1 MSDNTQLRELAEAHL
16 MSDLQIAEDYLRA
29 THDAHNLASQFE
41 RLILR
46 NPVGTEERSI
56 LRDIYNAMDEIRMDT
71 LRLFDTAAGRIDRN
85 PRGYAV
91 GIIYPTFHGYL
102 TDARKRMEALKQGKV
117 PIAGPTIDAA
127 TAGFHVPDDYPGVT
141 PLAE

>member
-1 MSDNTQLRELAEAHL
+1 MSDNQLLQLAEAHL

-41 RLILR
+41 YLIRR

-56 LRDIYNAMDEIRMDT
+56 LRDIYNALNEIRVDT
-71 LRLFDTAAGRIDRN
+71 LRLFDVAAGRIDRN

-91 GIIYPTFHGYL
+91 GIIYPTFNGYL
-102 TDARKRMEALKQGKV
+102 MDARKRLEALKQGRI
-117 PIAGPTIDAA
+117 PITGPTVDAR
-127 TAGFHVPDDYPGVT
+127 TAGFHVPDDSPGVS
-141 PLAE
+141 PLPE

>member
-1 MSDNTQLRELAEAHL
+1 MADNQLLQLAQAHL
-16 MSDLQIAEDYLRA
+16 NSDLEIAESYLRA

-56 LRDIYNAMDEIRMDT
+56 LRDIYNALNEIRVDT

-91 GIIYPTFHGYL
+91 GIIYPTFNGYL
-102 TDARKRMEALKQGKV
+102 MDARKRLEALKQGRI
-117 PIAGPTIDAA
+117 PITGPTIDAA